1 MKEDIWRMDSTQSVE
16 GLLIKVL
23 RETKL
28 TERFIDTST
37 RVKFYKFNNC
47 DLYHNFCLRKH
58 APLSAGFS
66 FIGTSAFQR
75 KRTF

>member
-47 DLYHNFCLRKH
+47 ELHHNSCLGKWGWFH
-58 APLSAGFS
+58 ILNHQW
-66 FIGTSAFQR
+66 FIMLHR
-75 KRTF
+75 LI